1 MNNSSFT
8 AILRLEDARGRVIL
22 VLYGAATTLVATI
35 NLSGLIYPLLGVL
48 SLALLWVA
56 LALLA
61 FPSAERYGIVS
72 TFVVVGLVIAITLI
86 SSWNLA
92 DPARPVYANWNL
104 GATTFVLLVVLLRGR
119 RLVAW
124 TTFAAVA
131 SITLLASVTTDRGF
145 AEGIND
151 VARQSATLIIGTLFA
166 IFLRRTSR
174 TIDALQ
180 DAQLRR
186 RTAEAAILATT
197 KERAVQNA
205 RLDRVARP
213 ALERILDETP
223 FTPREL
229 GEFVLLEAALRDS
242 IRAAG
247 FSTELLATEAWIA
260 RARGLQVILLDDRG
274 AELDDDDRQRVE
286 TAVISELRATTYGT
300 VTARLSPQGR
310 SDIATIVVDEVGQYR
325 RIVVGDQSDPG
336 NATN

>member
-1 MNNSSFT
+1 MNSSFT

-22 VLYGAATTLVATI
+22 VLYGVATTLVATL
-35 NLSGLIYPLLGVL
+35 NLSGLTVPMLGVL
-48 SLALLWVA
+48 SLSLLWVA

-72 TFVVVGLVIAITLI
+72 TIAVVALVITITLI

-92 DPARPVYANWNL
+92 DPTRPVYANWNL

-124 TTFAAVA
+124 FAFAGVA
-131 SITLLASVTTDRGF
+131 TITLLASVTTTRGIT
-145 AEGIND
+145 EGVND
-151 VARQSATLIIGTLFA
+151 VLRQSATLFIGTLFA
-166 IFLRRTSR
+166 IFLMRTSR
-174 TIDALQ
+174 TISALQ
-180 DAQLRR
+180 HAQLRR

-213 ALERILDETP
+213 ALERILDDAP

-247 FSTELLATEAWIA
+247 FSSELLATEAWIA

-274 AELDDDDRQRVE
+274 AELDESDRQRVE
-286 TAVISELRATTYGT
+286 NVVIAELRATTYGT
-300 VTARLSPQGR
+300 VTARLSPHGR
-310 SDIATIVVDEVGQYR
+310 SDIATVVVDEVGQYR
-325 RIVVGDQSDPG
+325 RIVVSAQSDSAI
-336 NATN
+336 ATN

>member
-1 MNNSSFT
+1 MNSSFT
-8 AILRLEDARGRVIL
+8 AILRLEDSRGRIIL
-22 VLYGAATTLVATI
+22 VLYGAATTLVATL
-35 NLSGLIYPLLGVL
+35 NLSGLTLPLLGVL
-48 SLALLWVA
+48 SLGLLWVA

-61 FPSAERYGIVS
+61 FPSPERYGIVS
-72 TFVVVGLVIAITLI
+72 TFVVVGLVITITLI

-92 DPARPVYANWNL
+92 DPQWPVYANWNL
-104 GATTFVLLVVLLRGR
+104 GATTFVLLVMLLRGR

-124 TTFAAVA
+124 TAFASVA
-131 SITLLASVTTDRGF
+131 SITLLASVTTSRGF
-145 AEGIND
+145 TEGIND
-151 VARQSATLIIGTLFA
+151 VARQAATLIIGTLFA

-197 KERAVQNA
+197 RERAVQNA

-213 ALERILDETP
+213 ALERILDDAP

-247 FSTELLATEAWIA
+247 FSSELLATEAWIA

-274 AELDDDDRQRVE
+274 AELGDDDRQRVE
-286 TAVISELRATTYGT
+286 AAVIAELRATTYGT
-300 VTARLSPQGR
+300 VTARLSPHGR
-310 SDIATIVVDEVGQYR
+310 SDVATIVVDEIGQYR
-325 RIVVGDQSDPG
+325 RIVVSDQSDP
-336 NATN
+336 ATAPN